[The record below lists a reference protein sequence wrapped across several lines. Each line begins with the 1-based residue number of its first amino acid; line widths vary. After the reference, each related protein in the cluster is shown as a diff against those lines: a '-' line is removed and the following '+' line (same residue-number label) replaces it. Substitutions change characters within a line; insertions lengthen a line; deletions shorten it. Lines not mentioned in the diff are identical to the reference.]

1 MKNSFWTFLRC
12 LFFCAG
18 FAPLLVSGQTTGFAT
33 STDGTPLHY
42 KLYGKGKPL
51 VIINGGPG
59 MNCNGFEALAKELS
73 KNNLCILYD
82 QRGTGLSKLQVLDST
97 TVTMALMESDLEVL
111 RKHLKLKKWSI
122 LGHSFGGILG
132 SYYIAKHPNLVEK
145 VIYSASGGIDLGLLD
160 YVGGAINSNL
170 TAAEQDSLRIWN
182 AVIAAGDTSHAA
194 RLGRGRALAPA
205 YLANKQFVPILAVRL
220 TQGNGTINQ
229 LVWDDLRR
237 IKYDCARQLKSFK
250 QPVLL
255 IQGKQDIIRAET
267 AERARRIL
275 SNSKLV
281 LMDHCGHYGW
291 LDNPEVYFSAISHF
305 LR

>member
-205 YLANKQFVPILAVRL
+205 YLANKQFVPILAERL

-237 IKYDCARQLKSFK
+237 IKYDCARQLK
-250 QPVLL
+250 
-255 IQGKQDIIRAET
+255 
-267 AERARRIL
+267 
-275 SNSKLV
+275 
-281 LMDHCGHYGW
+281 
-291 LDNPEVYFSAISHF
+291 
-305 LR
+305 